1 MTDPVASLLLTTY
14 KTQFGLHVGLTR
26 VSDRSGGVSRQF
38 PAVVSD
44 ASPGRRD
51 LMMVLGLA
59 LALGIT
65 LGLLTN
71 VTIPAT
77 LLTYLG
83 VAVLAAIDSCLGGVR
98 ASLEETFDDKMFISG
113 FITNT
118 LMAAFI
124 VFVGDRIGVREL
136 YLAAVVAFGIRLFDN
151 LGTTRRLLF
160 SRWGW

>member
-1 MTDPVASLLLTTY
+1 
-14 KTQFGLHVGLTR
+14 
-26 VSDRSGGVSRQF
+26 
-38 PAVVSD
+38 
-44 ASPGRRD
+44 
-51 LMMVLGLA
+51 MMALVLA

-71 VTIPAT
+71 IAVPAT
-77 LLTYLG
+77 VLTYLG
-83 VAVLAAIDSCLGGVR
+83 VSVLAAIDACLGGVR
-98 ASLEETFDDKMFISG
+98 ASLERTFDDKAFVSG

-151 LGTTRRLLF
+151 LSTVRRLLF
-160 SRWGW
+160 HRWGWE